1 MRSSTIAVELV
12 RLWAPDNLR
21 RAAPG
26 VALCAA
32 IAAVAFVADTRSLLK
47 FGAVWVPPLILTL
60 VIGMALQ
67 PLSARP
73 ALKPGLE
80 FAGRTLLR
88 VGVALYGARLTLG
101 QLVDGGALP
110 VVIAFAAV
118 ACTIIFGAWAARLFG
133 LSRDFGLLTGC
144 ATGVCGAAAA
154 MAASA
159 VLPKHENSDRDLAF
173 TVMGVNFIS
182 TVVMVI
188 YPALHDVLGF
198 SLFEMGVFLGGAIH
212 DVAQVAGAGQTMG
225 PQVLADAIITK
236 LLRVAFL
243 LPAIA
248 GIAWWVAQERRSGRR
263 RAADAAGVPVRLPGA
278 GGTQFAG
285 RRAARREGRGRPG
298 LLVPDHHR
306 HRRAGHEDL
315 AAGAG
320 AHRHRAGDAADHP
333 DDLHRPAGDRPDLR
347 AAGVRDLVAWLGV
360 GRPHQLGR
368 CPARALPARSPWL
381 SSDRLAQPPENTAHG
396 HLPTDRDR
404 AARRSGGS

>member
-1 MRSSTIAVELV
+1 MRSSAVAVDLA

-32 IAAVAFVADTRSLLK
+32 IAAVAFIADTRSLLR

-73 ALKPGLE
+73 ILKPGLE

-88 VGVALYGARLTLG
+88 VGVALFGARLTFG
-101 QLVDGGALP
+101 QLIDDGAMPVLIALS
-110 VVIAFAAV
+110 AV
-118 ACTIIFGAWAARLFG
+118 GCTIAFGAWAARFFG

-173 TVMGVNFIS
+173 TVMGVNFLS
-182 TVVMVI
+182 TVVMVL
-188 YPALHDVLGF
+188 YPPLQQALGY

-225 PQVLADAIITK
+225 EKVLSDAIITK

-248 GIAWWVAQERRSGRR
+248 GIAWWVSRSGGPVSDARPAPPIFLFGFLAL
-263 RAADAAGVPVRLPGA
+263 AALNSLGVVPPAVQAAVTQVSSFLIITAIAALGMKTSLLALARIGMGPVLLLIA
-278 GGTQFAG
+278 ETVFI
-285 RRAARREGRGRPG
+285 G
-298 LLVPDHHR
+298 LLVI
-306 HRRAGHEDL
+306 GL
-315 AAGAG
+315 IYG
-320 AHRHRAGDAADHP
+320 
-333 DDLHRPAGDRPDLR
+333 LR
-347 AAGVRDLVAWLGV
+347 ALG
-360 GRPHQLGR
+360 L
-368 CPARALPARSPWL
+368 
-381 SSDRLAQPPENTAHG
+381 
-396 HLPTDRDR
+396 
-404 AARRSGGS
+404 